1 MLVDMDEVASAT
13 FSFTGTAAS
22 THTLTPDNNSHL
34 LILVSFVNSFP
45 SCQIPDLLSKEQL
58 KKNNEITI
66 VKYLFILINYFF

>member
-34 LILVSFVNSFP
+34 LISVVIVITMSIICRKYVS
-45 SCQIPDLLSKEQL
+45 
-58 KKNNEITI
+58 
-66 VKYLFILINYFF
+66 